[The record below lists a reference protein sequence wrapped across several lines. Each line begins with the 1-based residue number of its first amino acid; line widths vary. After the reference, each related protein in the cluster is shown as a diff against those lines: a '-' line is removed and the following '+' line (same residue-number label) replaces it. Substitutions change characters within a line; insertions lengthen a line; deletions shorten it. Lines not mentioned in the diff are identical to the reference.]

1 MYGAKIRLD
10 FNLYIYQ
17 KDVFEKL
24 DKTATRL
31 KMTKSKLL
39 RHCFEK
45 YIDTNNLYLLNT
57 VYLNWRIKCNTLIII
72 SCT

>member
-1 MYGAKIRLD
+1 MYGAKIRFD

-57 VYLNWRIKCNTLIII
+57 VYLNASICELKN
-72 SCT
+72 